1 MYLYNNM
8 KLIWYFS
15 SLLTI
20 LLILFNNPKATSF
33 GNIGNQSQLFSFTK
47 STQQNIQ
54 LATVISSIIFIVM
67 TIVFISHFTI

>member
-1 MYLYNNM
+1 M

-47 STQQNIQ
+47 STQQNLQ
-54 LATVISSIIFIVM
+54 LATVISSMIFIFMTIIFL
-67 TIVFISHFTI
+67 SHFKV